1 MSRQEAVPDAQ
12 LLEALSAAG
21 LPLPD
26 PALPEGLDTQIGEQ
40 NRGVSGGQAQRIAL
54 ARALLKG
61 SRLWILDEP
70 TAALDESTRDS
81 LIETLV
87 ALSRRLQVAVLVASH
102 DEALLQACDRVV
114 KLPMTQTTP
123 ATNRGVAQ

>member
-1 MSRQEAVPDAQ
+1 MSQQETVPDAQ

-26 PALPEGLDTQIGEQ
+26 PALPDGLDTQIGEQ

-70 TAALDESTRDS
+70 TTALDESTRDG

-87 ALSRRLQVAVLVASH
+87 AMSRRLQVAVLVASH
-102 DEALLQACDRVV
+102 DQALLKACDRVV
-114 KLPMTQTTP
+114 NLPMAQRTTS
-123 ATNRGVAQ
+123 TNQGVAP